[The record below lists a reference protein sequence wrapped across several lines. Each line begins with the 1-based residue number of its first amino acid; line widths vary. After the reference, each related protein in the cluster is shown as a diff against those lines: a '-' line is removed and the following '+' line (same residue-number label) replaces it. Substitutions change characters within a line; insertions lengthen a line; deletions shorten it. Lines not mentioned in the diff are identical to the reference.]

1 MRILLLAILSV
12 VGLLGAELRVAD
24 VLVRAGTVAQ
34 LRVVISEPVSA
45 VTGGFTVDL
54 DAGLFGDVLDVQ
66 VFSAAGDAIGT
77 TTIRGRHV
85 EVRFRADSGG
95 VGAVAGV
102 PVATIAVPVLAG
114 AASGVVSVGLSD
126 VVWTNRWEPRV
137 DVVGR
142 TGTARAGARVVVS
155 NTAPGSGIVGAGTVV
170 RVEGAGFRAD
180 SVLEVDGVAVDAVAY
195 VSPEVMTF
203 TVGGETELTGKT
215 VRVDGVEYVAAMRCR
230 RGEGTAP
237 IFPLRMVTG
246 AYSVN
251 TASEGTLDVAV
262 ANPYGEAV
270 ELEVERSGFVDGVRQ
285 REKVRVGAGEIYVA
299 PGWRPYYRVS
309 STKAVRVVHLAV
321 GRADVMGVFPVG
333 WIGSEVRLSALP
345 RLLTVSPGSV
355 LLQSLVGPGEVRTSL
370 GVMPVFGGMEG
381 LDFGF
386 SVKAGSWL
394 EVERSGYELRL
405 TARTAGLA
413 AGRYA
418 GMISVLTAEPGAV
431 AVDVPVVLEVNPLPL
446 VKVEGP
452 AYLITGAN
460 SGDAA
465 FSQTLYLSA
474 SAAAEVRVFSNA
486 DWLRVPEGVV
496 RAPGEVLYAV
506 DPRAVPAG
514 KHLGVITVAGPGNSV
529 RVAVEFEVA
538 ERRLEW
544 SPSVPLR
551 YSFEAR
557 KGRRVHSTAGVG
569 PWQGPMSVRSS
580 AGAWLQAYQ
589 EGPGV
594 IGVDVF
600 PEGLAVGTHRAMVQ
614 ACLGGD
620 WSRAIEMPVEVT
632 IWEGETPAIELDA
645 TDVRMD
651 GRGRMAFGKG
661 LAVRSGELALAVS
674 ATAEFA
680 AEACRFSGSPVGLTP
695 TYVMLTCEGPPGE
708 YVGTVT
714 VQVGSRSERLPLR
727 VRIGPPYELS
737 DGGPPM
743 VVMVVGQVRPGETL
757 SLYGLALRE
766 SITVDGETAT
776 LVGIH
781 DYRRDIVVPDWA
793 DGRLR
798 IGVGRTEVV
807 VPVAKRLAKR

>member
-126 VVWTNRWEPRV
+126 VVWTNRWEQRV

-237 IFPLRMVTG
+237 IFPLRTTSLAATEISMLQ
-246 AYSVN
+246 
-251 TASEGTLDVAV
+251 GTLDVAV
-262 ANPYGEAV
+262 VNPYGEVV
-270 ELEVERSGFVDGVRQ
+270 ELEVDRVGFGGVADG
-285 REKVRVGAGEIYVA
+285 RETVRVAPGEIYVTPA
-299 PGWRPYYRVS
+299 WRPYYQVRAKRPVRAVNLATDRADGIHVFAARWVPSQVALSRPPRVL
-309 STKAVRVVHLAV
+309 TVAPVRV
-321 GRADVMGVFPVG
+321 
-333 WIGSEVRLSALP
+333 RLES
-345 RLLTVSPGSV
+345 LTGT
-355 LLQSLVGPGEVRTSL
+355 GEIHTHL
-370 GVMPVFGGMEG
+370 GVLPVFAGMTG
-381 LDFGF
+381 IDFGF
-386 SVKAGSWL
+386 SVKAGKWL
-394 EVERSGYELRL
+394 EAEREGQGLRL

-413 AGRYA
+413 AGRYE
-418 GMISVLTAEPGAV
+418 GTVSVLAAETGAV
-431 AVDVPVVLEVNPLPL
+431 AVDVPVVLEVSDLPL
-446 VKVEGP
+446 VGVEGP
-452 AYLITGAN
+452 GYYAESAA
-460 SGDAA
+460 SGGE
-465 FSQTLYLSA
+465 SVLRTLYLRA
-474 SAAAEVRVFSNA
+474 SAAAEVQVSA
-486 DWLRVPEGVV
+486 EPAWLRVPEGVV

-514 KHLGVITVAGPGNSV
+514 KHLGVITVKGPGNTV
-529 RVAVEFEVA
+529 KVGVEFEVA

-544 SPSVPLR
+544 SPSAPLR

-620 WSRAIEMPVEVT
+620 WSRAIDMPVEVT

-776 LVGIH
+776 LVGIQ

-798 IGVGRTEVV
+798 IGVGGTEVV

>member
-1 MRILLLAILSV
+1 MRILLLAILWV

-24 VLVRAGTVAQ
+24 VAVRPGTVAQ
-34 LRVVISEPVSA
+34 RRVVVSEPVAA

-54 DAGLFGDVLDVQ
+54 DAGMFGDVLDVQ

-95 VGAVAGV
+95 VGALAGL

-114 AASGVVSVGLSD
+114 AESGVVSVGLTD
-126 VVWTNRWEPRV
+126 VAWTNRWEKRV

-142 TGTARAGARVVVS
+142 AGMARAGARVVVS

-215 VRVDGVEYVAAMRCR
+215 VRVDGVEYVVAMRSK

-237 IFPLRMVTG
+237 IFPLRMVMG

-251 TASEGTLDVAV
+251 TASEGTVDVAV

-270 ELEVERSGFVDGVRQ
+270 ELEVERTGFLDGVRQ

-299 PGWRPYYRVS
+299 PAWRPYYQVFV
-309 STKAVRVVHLAV
+309 TKAVRALNIAAD
-321 GRADVMGVFPVG
+321 RADGMGVFPVG
-333 WIGSEVRLSALP
+333 WVGSEIRLSAPP

-355 LLQSLVGPGEVRTSL
+355 LLQSMTGTGEVRAAL
-370 GVMPVFGGMEG
+370 GVRPLFGGMDM

-394 EVERSGYELRL
+394 EVERSGTELRL

-413 AGRYA
+413 AGRYS
-418 GMISVLTAEPGAV
+418 GTISVLAAEPGSV

-460 SGDAA
+460 PGDAA

-474 SAAAEVRVFSNA
+474 SAAAEVRVYSNV
-486 DWLRVPEGVV
+486 DWLRVPEGAV
-496 RAPGEVLYAV
+496 RAPGEVVITL
-506 DPRAVPAG
+506 DPRAMPAG
-514 KHLGVITVAGPGNSV
+514 QHLGVITVTGPGNTV
-529 RVAVEFEVA
+529 RVAVEFGVA

-544 SPSVPLR
+544 SQSGPLR
-551 YSFEAR
+551 YSFEER
-557 KGRRVHSTAGVG
+557 KGRRVHSVAGVW
-569 PWQGPMSVRSS
+569 PWLGALSVRTSG
-580 AGAWLQAYQ
+580 GAWLQAYQ
-589 EGPGV
+589 EGAQA

-614 ACLGGD
+614 VCLCGD
-620 WSRAIEMPVEVT
+620 WSNAIEMPVEVT
-632 IWEGETPAIELDA
+632 IWQGETPAIGLDA
-645 TDVRMD
+645 TEVRFD
-651 GRGRMAFGKG
+651 GRGRMAFGPV
-661 LAVRSGELALAVS
+661 LEVRSGDLPLAVS
-674 ATAEFA
+674 ATATFDGD
-680 AEACRFSGSPVGLTP
+680 ACRFTAYPMGLTP
-695 TYVMLTCEGPPGE
+695 TSVGFTCEGPPGE

-727 VRIGPPYELS
+727 VRIGPPPERF

-743 VVMVVGQVRPGETL
+743 VVTVAGHVRPGETL
-757 SLYGLALRE
+757 SLYGLSLGGP
-766 SITVDGETAT
+766 ITVDGETAT
-776 LVGIH
+776 LAGVY

-793 DGRLR
+793 AGRLR
-798 IGVGRTEVV
+798 IGVGGREVV
-807 VPVAKRLAKR
+807 VPVAP